1 MAIKIKG
8 SVLKAR
14 LDERDFT
21 DQETGK
27 TRHIKNVIVT
37 LLDDDGD
44 PAEVKF
50 YEPVPDGW
58 EKTYI
63 KGAKVDIPLRSVEL
77 PKGSSIPV
85 CLAAN

>member
-1 MAIKIKG
+1 MIKIKG

-21 DQETGK
+21 DQEKGTI
-27 TRHIKNVIVT
+27 RHIKNVIVT

-44 PAEVKF
+44 PAEIKF

-58 EKTYI
+58 EKTYMSEHYLPVM
-63 KGAKVDIPLRSVEL
+63 KGGRFRDRH
-77 PKGSSIPV
+77 GS
-85 CLAAN
+85 LWT